1 MNLVIDI
8 GNTRTKF
15 SVFNRGEVLITVPV
29 DAFKTSH
36 IEVLKNEHPELK
48 KVILSSVKS
57 YPDELKE
64 ELQKQFETFIEL
76 NTQTPLPIENCYQS
90 RETLGN
96 DRIAAA
102 VGAYDLHPNT
112 NVLIIDAGTAIT
124 YDFLNDRN
132 QYLGG
137 NISPGVEMRFNALH
151 HFTGKLPLIKPQE
164 LNKLFGTTTTEAIQA
179 GVQNGIC
186 YEVDKTIDNFKE
198 FYSNLKVIITG
209 GDANFFD
216 KKLKNSFF
224 VHFNL
229 IALGLNRILEY
240 NGEIQQS

>member
-1 MNLVIDI
+1 MNLIIDI

-29 DAFKTSH
+29 EEFTPGH
-36 IEVLKNEHPELK
+36 IDILKMEHPELN

-57 YPDELKE
+57 CSSALKNALE
-64 ELQKQFETFIEL
+64 NQFETFIEL
-76 NTQTPLPIENCYQS
+76 NANTPLPIENCYQTK
-90 RETLGN
+90 ETLGY
-96 DRIAAA
+96 DRIAA
-102 VGAYDLHPNT
+102 VTGAFDLYPNT
-112 NVLIIDAGTAIT
+112 NVLVIDAGTAIT
-124 YDFLNDRN
+124 YDLVNDRK

-137 NISPGVEMRFNALH
+137 NISPGFEIRFKALH
-151 HFTGKLPLIKPQE
+151 QFTGKLPLIGPADM
-164 LNKLFGTTTTEAIQA
+164 NKLFGTSTEEAIRA
-179 GVQNGIC
+179 GVQNGVF
-186 YEVDKTIDNFKE
+186 YEVDKTIDYFKE

-240 NGEIQQS
+240 NGEI